1 MLTADSSDPEAHPMT
16 LPERMKF
23 GIFLAPFH
31 ALGENPTLAIHRDLE
46 LVEWLDH
53 LGYDEAWIG
62 EHHSAGWET
71 IASPEVFIA
80 AAAERTKHIKL
91 GTGVSSLPYHHPLML
106 ADRIILLDH
115 LTRGRVMFGVGPGAL
130 SSDALMMGIEPATQ
144 RPRMEEALDVILRL
158 FTEVDP
164 ITVESDWFTLRNAR
178 LQLRPYT
185 KPHPQIAV
193 AAVQSPAGM
202 RLAGKHGAAVLTLAL
217 PRGEKR
223 ESALKEYWAIAQES
237 AEQHGKTMDR
247 NEWRIVIHA
256 HLAETREE
264 AIAQT
269 RVKAGNYTRGYFTE
283 TLSHDDP
290 APDLD
295 REDIVQEMVDRGSW
309 CVGTPDDLIAFIET
323 ISERSG
329 GFGGLMLQ
337 AVEWADRDAVRKSYE
352 LLARYVMPRFQG
364 ALTGLEASQRDVSHA
379 SKEVRKLQIQAIEA
393 AKQAPAGST

>member
-1 MLTADSSDPEAHPMT
+1 MT
-16 LPERMKF
+16 VPTRMKF

-46 LVEWLDH
+46 LVEWLDR

-62 EHHSAGWET
+62 EHHSGGWET

-80 AAAERTKHIKL
+80 AAAERTKHIRL
-91 GTGVSSLPYHHPLML
+91 GTGVSSLPYHHPLMI
-106 ADRIILLDH
+106 ADRIVLLDH

-144 RPRMEEALDVILRL
+144 RPRMEEALDAIVRL
-158 FTEVDP
+158 FTEVEP
-164 ITVESDWFTLRNAR
+164 ISVETDWFVLKDAR

-185 KPHPQIAV
+185 SPHPLIAA

-202 RLAGKHGAAVLTLAL
+202 RLAGKHGAGVLTLAL

-223 ESALKEYWAIAQES
+223 DSALKEYWALAEES

-247 NEWRIVIHA
+247 SEWRIVIHC

-269 RVKAGNYTRGYFTE
+269 RVKAGEYQRGYFAE

-290 APDLD
+290 APDLAQD
-295 REDIVQEMVDRGSW
+295 DILPELVERGSW
-309 CVGTPDDLIAFIET
+309 CVGSPDDLIAFIEKLQ
-323 ISERSG
+323 ERSG
-329 GFGGLMLQ
+329 GFGGLMIQ
-337 AVEWADRDAVRKSYE
+337 AVEWADQAAVRKSYE

-364 ALTGLEASQRDVSHA
+364 SLVGLEASQHDVSA
-379 SKEVRKLQIQAIEA
+379 NSKVVRQMQMDAIER
-393 AKQAPAGST
+393 AKQAPAR

>member
-1 MLTADSSDPEAHPMT
+1 
-16 LPERMKF
+16 MKF

-46 LVEWLDH
+46 LVEWLDQ
-53 LGYDEAWIG
+53 LGYDEAWVG
-62 EHHSAGWET
+62 EHHSAGWEL

-80 AAAERTKHIKL
+80 TAAERTKHIRL

-106 ADRIILLDH
+106 ADRIVLLDH

-130 SSDALMMGIEPATQ
+130 ASDAAMLGIEAVTQ
-144 RPRMEEALDVILRL
+144 RPRMAEALDVILRL

-164 ITVESDWFTLRNAR
+164 ISVETDWFVLRNAR
-178 LQLRPYT
+178 LQLRPYSN
-185 KPHPQIAV
+185 PHPLVAV

-202 RLAGKHGAAVLTLAL
+202 QLAGKHGAAVLTLAL

-223 ESALKEYWAIAQES
+223 ESALKEYWAIAEES
-237 AEQHGKTMDR
+237 AAQHGKTMDR
-247 NEWRIVIHA
+247 SEWRIVIHC

-269 RVKAGNYTRGYFTE
+269 RVRAGQYQRGYFTE
-283 TLSHDDP
+283 TLAHDDP
-290 APDLD
+290 APDLAP
-295 REDIVQEMVDRGSW
+295 EDILPEMVNRGAW
-309 CVGTPDDLIAFIET
+309 CVGSPDDLIAFIET
-323 ISERSG
+323 LQERSG
-329 GFGGLMLQ
+329 GFGGLMIQ

-364 ALTGLEASQRDVSHA
+364 ALVGLEASQRDA
-379 SKEVRKLQIQAIEA
+379 STNATALRQKSNEAIERA
-393 AKQAPAGST
+393 RQEPPR

>member
-1 MLTADSSDPEAHPMT
+1 MTAPT
-16 LPERMKF
+16 RMKF

-46 LVEWLDH
+46 LVDWLDQ

-80 AAAERTKHIKL
+80 ASAERTKHIRL
-91 GTGVSSLPYHHPLML
+91 GTGVSSLPYHHPLMI
-106 ADRIILLDH
+106 ADRIVQLDH
-115 LTRGRVMFGVGPGAL
+115 MTRGRVMFGVGPGAL

-158 FTEVDP
+158 FTEVEP
-164 ITVESDWFTLRNAR
+164 ITVETDWFVLRNAR

-185 KPHPQIAV
+185 APHPKIAV

-202 RLAGKHGAAVLTLAL
+202 RLAGKHAAAVLTLQL
-217 PRGEKR
+217 PRGSDR
-223 ESALKEYWAIAQES
+223 DTGLRDYWAIAEES
-237 AEQHGKTMDR
+237 AARHGKEMDR
-247 NEWRIVIHA
+247 SEWRIVIHC

-264 AIAQT
+264 AFEQA
-269 RVKAGNYTRGYFTE
+269 RVKAGQYQRDYFAR

-290 APDLD
+290 AAELATEDLLP
-295 REDIVQEMVDRGSW
+295 EMVRRGSW
-309 CVGTPDDLIAFIET
+309 CVGTPDDLIEFIEMLQ
-323 ISERSG
+323 ERSG
-329 GFGGLMLQ
+329 GFGGLMFQ

-352 LLARYVMPRFQG
+352 LIARYVMPRFQG
-364 ALTGLEASQRDVSHA
+364 SLLGLEASQRDVA
-379 SKEVRKLQIQAIEA
+379 RDSKEVRRIQMEAIEA
-393 AKQAPAGST
+393 AKRAPAE

>member
-1 MLTADSSDPEAHPMT
+1 
-16 LPERMKF
+16 MKF

-31 ALGENPTLAIHRDLE
+31 ALGDNPTLAIHRDLE
-46 LVEWLDH
+46 LIEWLDH

-80 AAAERTKHIKL
+80 AAAERTKHIRL

-106 ADRIILLDH
+106 ADRIVLLDH

-130 SSDALMMGIEPATQ
+130 TSDALMMGIEPATQ
-144 RPRMEEALDVILRL
+144 RPRMEEALDAIVRL
-158 FTEVDP
+158 FTEVEP
-164 ITVESDWFTLRNAR
+164 ITVETDWFVLRDAR

-185 KPHPQIAV
+185 QPHPLIAA

-217 PRGEKR
+217 PRGERR
-223 ESALKEYWAIAQES
+223 ESALRDYWAIAEAS
-237 AEQHGKTMDR
+237 AAEHGKTMDR
-247 NEWRIVIHA
+247 NEWRIVIHC

-269 RVKAGNYTRGYFTE
+269 RVKAGQYQRGYFTE

-290 APDLD
+290 APDLAS
-295 REDIVQEMVDRGSW
+295 EDILPEMVDRGSW

-323 ISERSG
+323 LQERSG

-337 AVEWADRDAVRKSYE
+337 AVEWADREAVRKSYE

-364 ALTGLEASQRDVSHA
+364 ALTGLEASQRDVAARSA
-379 SKEVRKLQIQAIEA
+379 EIRRLQVEAIERA
-393 AKQAPAGST
+393 SRTGGG

>member
-1 MLTADSSDPEAHPMT
+1 MT

-46 LVEWLDH
+46 LIEWLDD
-53 LGYDEAWIG
+53 LGYDEAWVG

-91 GTGVSSLPYHHPLML
+91 GTGVSSLPYHHPLIL
-106 ADRIILLDH
+106 ADRIVLLDH
-115 LTRGRVMFGVGPGAL
+115 LTRGRFQFGVGPGAL
-130 SSDALMMGIEPATQ
+130 SSDALMMGIEPVTQ
-144 RPRMEEALDVILRL
+144 RPRMEEALDAIIRL
-158 FTEVDP
+158 FTEVEP
-164 ITVESDWFTLRNAR
+164 INCETDWFTLRNAR

-185 KPHPQIAV
+185 KPYPKIAV

-202 RLAGKHGAAVLTLAL
+202 RLAGKHGAAVLTFSV
-217 PRGEKR
+217 PRGDKR
-223 ESALKEYWAIAQES
+223 EGALREFWAIAEES
-237 AEQHGKTMDR
+237 AAQHGKTMDR
-247 NEWRIVIHA
+247 NEWRIVIHC

-264 AIAQT
+264 AFAQT
-269 RVKAGNYTRGYFTE
+269 RIKAGEYQRGYFTE
-283 TLSHDDP
+283 TLAHDDP
-290 APDLD
+290 NAGIPQDELLPWLV
-295 REDIVQEMVDRGSW
+295 EQHAW
-309 CVGTPDDLIAFIET
+309 CVGTPDDLVAFIEMLD
-323 ISERSG
+323 ERSG

-364 ALTGLEASQRDVSHA
+364 ALVGLEASQHDVSVNSQRVA
-379 SKEVRKLQIQAIEA
+379 AMQREAIQAA
-393 AKQAPAGST
+393 RSTSPAS

>member
-1 MLTADSSDPEAHPMT
+1 
-16 LPERMKF
+16 MKF

-46 LVEWLDH
+46 LVEWLDQ
-53 LGYDEAWIG
+53 LGYDEAWVG
-62 EHHSAGWET
+62 EHHSAGWEL

-80 AAAERTKHIKL
+80 TAAERTKHIRL
-91 GTGVSSLPYHHPLML
+91 GTGVSSLPYHHPLIL
-106 ADRIILLDH
+106 ADRIVLLDH

-130 SSDALMMGIEPATQ
+130 SSDAAMLGIEAVTQ
-144 RPRMEEALDVILRL
+144 RPRMAEALDVILRL

-164 ITVESDWFTLRNAR
+164 ISVETDWFVMRNAR

-185 KPHPQIAV
+185 HPHPLVAV

-202 RLAGKHGAAVLTLAL
+202 QLAGKHGAAVLTLAL

-223 ESALKEYWAIAQES
+223 ESALKEYWAIAEES
-237 AEQHGKTMDR
+237 AALHGKTMDR
-247 NEWRIVIHA
+247 SEWRIVIHC

-269 RVKAGNYTRGYFTE
+269 RVRAGQYQRGYFTE
-283 TLSHDDP
+283 TLAHDDP
-290 APDLD
+290 APDL
-295 REDIVQEMVDRGSW
+295 EPQDILPEMVNRGSW
-309 CVGTPDDLIAFIET
+309 CVGTPDDLIEFIEMLQ
-323 ISERSG
+323 ERSG

-352 LLARYVMPRFQG
+352 LLARYVMPHFQG
-364 ALTGLEASQRDVSHA
+364 ALVGLEASQRDA
-379 SKEVRKLQIQAIEA
+379 STNANALRQKSNEAIERA
-393 AKQAPAGST
+393 RQEPTR

>member
-1 MLTADSSDPEAHPMT
+1 MT
-16 LPERMKF
+16 VPERMKF

-46 LVEWLDH
+46 LIEWLDH
-53 LGYDEAWIG
+53 LGYDEAWVG
-62 EHHSAGWET
+62 EHHSAGWEL

-80 AAAERTKHIKL
+80 AAAERTKHINL
-91 GTGVSSLPYHHPLML
+91 GTGVSSLPYHHPLIL
-106 ADRIILLDH
+106 ADRIVLLDH

-144 RPRMEEALDVILRL
+144 RPRMEEALDAILQL
-158 FTEVDP
+158 FTQTDP
-164 ITVESDWFTLRNAR
+164 LSMETDWFVLREAR

-185 KPHPQIAV
+185 PPHPKIAV

-217 PRGEKR
+217 PRGER
-223 ESALKEYWAIAQES
+223 RDSALRDYWGVAEESAAR
-237 AEQHGKTMDR
+237 HGRVMDR
-247 NEWRIVIHA
+247 SEWRIVIHC

-269 RVKAGNYTRGYFTE
+269 RVKAGEYQRGYFTE

-290 APDLD
+290 AADLSRD
-295 REDIVQEMVDRGSW
+295 DILPELVGRGSW
-309 CVGTPDDLIAFIET
+309 CVGTPDDLIAFIEMLQ
-323 ISERSG
+323 ERSG
-329 GFGGLMLQ
+329 GFGGLMVQ
-337 AVEWADRDAVRKSYE
+337 AVEWADREAVRKSYE

-364 ALTGLEASQRDVSHA
+364 SLAGLEASQRAVA
-379 SKEVRKLQIQAIEA
+379 ANSKAVRQLQIDAVER
-393 AKQAPAGST
+393 AKQAPAR

>member
-1 MLTADSSDPEAHPMT
+1 MT

-46 LVEWLDH
+46 LVEWLDD

-80 AAAERTKHIKL
+80 AAAERTRHIRL
-91 GTGVSSLPYHHPLML
+91 GTGVSSLPYHHPLIL

-130 SSDALMMGIEPATQ
+130 SSDALMMGIDPATQ
-144 RPRMEEALDVILRL
+144 RPRMEEALDAIIRL
-158 FTEVDP
+158 FREVEP
-164 ITVESDWFTLRNAR
+164 VSMETDWFTLKNAR

-185 KPHPQIAV
+185 KPHPLIAV

-202 RLAGKHGAAVLTLAL
+202 RLAGKHGASVLTFSV
-217 PRGEKR
+217 PRGDRREGALR
-223 ESALKEYWAIAQES
+223 EFWGLAEESAA
-237 AEQHGKTMDR
+237 QHGKTMDR
-247 NEWRIVIHA
+247 KEWRIVIHC

-264 AIAQT
+264 AIAQA
-269 RVKAGNYTRGYFTE
+269 RVKAGIYQREYFTN
-283 TLSHDDP
+283 TLSHVDP
-290 APDLD
+290 APDSPRDGILEEQV
-295 REDIVQEMVDRGSW
+295 RNNAW
-309 CVGTPDDLIAFIET
+309 CVGTPDDLIEFIEMLD
-323 ISERSG
+323 ERSG

-364 ALTGLEASQRDVSHA
+364 ALTGLEASQRDVARNS
-379 SKEVRKLQIQAIEA
+379 SEVAKLQRAAIEQA
-393 AKQAPAGST
+393 RQAPAG

>member
-1 MLTADSSDPEAHPMT
+1 MT
-16 LPERMKF
+16 VPGRMKF

-46 LVEWLDH
+46 LVEWLDR

-80 AAAERTKHIKL
+80 AAAERTKHIRL
-91 GTGVSSLPYHHPLML
+91 GTGVSSLPYHHPLMI
-106 ADRIILLDH
+106 ADRIVLLDH

-144 RPRMEEALDVILRL
+144 RPRMEEALDAIVRL
-158 FTEVDP
+158 FTEVEP
-164 ITVESDWFTLRNAR
+164 VTVETDWFVLRNAR

-185 KPHPQIAV
+185 HPHPLIAA

-223 ESALKEYWAIAQES
+223 DSALKEYWAIAEEA

-247 NEWRIVIHA
+247 SEWRIVIHC

-269 RVKAGNYTRGYFTE
+269 RVKAGQYQRGYFAE

-290 APDLD
+290 APDLA
-295 REDIVQEMVDRGSW
+295 REDILPELVKRGSW
-309 CVGTPDDLIAFIET
+309 CVGSPDDLIAFIEMLQ
-323 ISERSG
+323 ERSG

-337 AVEWADRDAVRKSYE
+337 AVEWADQADVRKSYE

-364 ALTGLEASQRDVSHA
+364 SLVGLEASQRDVAENSNV
-379 SKEVRKLQIQAIEA
+379 VRQMQIDAIER
-393 AKQAPAGST
+393 AKQAPAT

>member
-1 MLTADSSDPEAHPMT
+1 
-16 LPERMKF
+16 MKF

-46 LVEWLDH
+46 LIEWLDH

-62 EHHSAGWET
+62 EHHSGGWEI

-80 AAAERTKHIKL
+80 AAAERTKHIRL

-158 FTEVDP
+158 FREVDP
-164 ITVESDWFTLRNAR
+164 ITVQSDWFTLRNAR

-185 KPHPQIAV
+185 KPHPKIAV
-193 AAVQSPAGM
+193 AAVQSFAGM

-223 ESALKEYWAIAQES
+223 EAALKEYWAIAEQS
-237 AEQHGKTMDR
+237 AAEHGKTMDR
-247 NEWRIVIHA
+247 DEWRIVIHC

-269 RVKAGNYTRGYFTE
+269 RIKAGHYQRGYFSN
-283 TLSHDDP
+283 TLAHDDP
-290 APDLD
+290 APDVPQD
-295 REDIVQEMVDRGSW
+295 EMLEELVRRGSW
-309 CVGTPDDLIAFIET
+309 CVGTPDDLIAFIEMLA
-323 ISERSG
+323 ERSG

-364 ALTGLEASQRDVSHA
+364 ALTGLEASQRDVSHN
-379 SKEVRKLQIQAIEA
+379 SKAVRELQKQAIAEA
-393 AKQAPAGST
+393 RQPAPE

>member
-1 MLTADSSDPEAHPMT
+1 MT
-16 LPERMKF
+16 TPTRMKF

-46 LVEWLDH
+46 LVEWLDR

-80 AAAERTKHIKL
+80 AAAERTKHIRL

-106 ADRIILLDH
+106 ADRIVLLDH

-130 SSDALMMGIEPATQ
+130 SSDALMMGIEPSTQ
-144 RPRMEEALDVILRL
+144 RPRMEEALDAIVHL
-158 FTEVDP
+158 FTETEP
-164 ITVESDWFTLRNAR
+164 ITMETDWFVLRNAR

-185 KPHPQIAV
+185 SPHPLIAA

-223 ESALKEYWAIAQES
+223 ESALQEYWGIAEES
-237 AEQHGKTMDR
+237 AAQHGKTMDR
-247 NEWRIVIHA
+247 SEWRIVIHC

-269 RVKAGNYTRGYFTE
+269 RVKAGQYQRGYFTE

-290 APDLD
+290 APDLSQD
-295 REDIVQEMVDRGSW
+295 EIAAELVQRGSW
-309 CVGTPDDLIAFIET
+309 CVGSPDDLIAFIEKLQ
-323 ISERSG
+323 ERSG
-329 GFGGLMLQ
+329 GFGGLMIQ
-337 AVEWADRDAVRKSYE
+337 AVEWADQAAVRKSYE

-364 ALTGLEASQRDVSHA
+364 SLINLEASQRDVSVN
-379 SKEVRKLQIQAIEA
+379 SKEVRRLQIEAIER
-393 AKQAPAGST
+393 AKQASAGD

>member
-1 MLTADSSDPEAHPMT
+1 MT
-16 LPERMKF
+16 TPGRMKF

-46 LVEWLDH
+46 LVEWLDL

-62 EHHSAGWET
+62 EHHSGGWET

-80 AAAERTKHIKL
+80 AAAERTKHIRL
-91 GTGVSSLPYHHPLML
+91 GTGVSSLPYHHPLMI
-106 ADRIILLDH
+106 ADRIVLLDH

-144 RPRMEEALDVILRL
+144 RPRMEEALDAIVRL
-158 FTEVDP
+158 FTEVEP
-164 ITVESDWFTLRNAR
+164 ITVETDWFVLRDAR

-185 KPHPQIAV
+185 HPHPLIAA

-223 ESALKEYWAIAQES
+223 DSALKEYWAIAEEA

-247 NEWRIVIHA
+247 SEWRIVIHC

-269 RVKAGNYTRGYFTE
+269 RVKAGQYQRGYFAE

-290 APDLD
+290 APDLA
-295 REDIVQEMVDRGSW
+295 REDILPELVKRGSW
-309 CVGTPDDLIAFIET
+309 CVGSPDDLIEFIEMLQ
-323 ISERSG
+323 ERSG

-337 AVEWADRDAVRKSYE
+337 AVEWADQADVRKSYE

-364 ALTGLEASQRDVSHA
+364 SLVGLEASQRDVA
-379 SKEVRKLQIQAIEA
+379 ENSKVVRQMQIDAIER
-393 AKQAPAGST
+393 AKQAPAT